1 MYHPSYRALC
11 RDSLMRVSY
20 TKEIQY
26 KGVLTRLYFWKRLNR
41 RYCTISV
48 MRCTMILYSCR
59 CTNQLV
65 TGWTVW
71 SYRSKTKCEFIIPL
85 NNYRRNYRY
94 FFAAVPSKDRNSGLQ
109 AFETRITDYCSGYK
123 VNSWIEV
130 PERDYNR
137 SFLSIYIWFSIF
149 SKFLVNP
156 VPSKSSHSSQLV

>member
-1 MYHPSYRALC
+1 MRVSLFSDSNNVPSRSGIRTLSLHMYEMWHDLFLAFVFVLTCKGTGEGNLPHPMYHPSYRALC

-26 KGVLTRLYFWKRLNR
+26 KGVLTRLYFLKRLNR

-48 MRCTMILYSCR
+48 MCCTMILYSCR

-94 FFAAVPSKDRNSGLQ
+94 FFAAVPSKDRNSGL
-109 AFETRITDYCSGYK
+109 
-123 VNSWIEV
+123 
-130 PERDYNR
+130 
-137 SFLSIYIWFSIF
+137 
-149 SKFLVNP
+149 
-156 VPSKSSHSSQLV
+156 